1 MRELVDRDVGTDS
14 LEKQELM
21 PSNVSTLRKLSTGDD
36 SQEAWPIAKG
46 WHMKLVVITSVKL
59 N

>member
-1 MRELVDRDVGTDS
+1 
-14 LEKQELM
+14 M